1 MCIPNEVIIGIHN
14 MFTVLLDGRMVPLV
28 TGYDLQ
34 EVMQALWDNDVSRI
48 PETDYVLN
56 LQSRTNL
63 SNKIDMA
70 DSR

>member
-1 MCIPNEVIIGIHN
+1 MSDA
-14 MFTVLLDGRMVPLV
+14 TTAPLV

-56 LQSRTNL
+56 LQSRTNVT
-63 SNKIDMA
+63 NKIDMA

>member
-1 MCIPNEVIIGIHN
+1 MCIPNEVIIIHN
-14 MFTVLLDGRMVPLV
+14 MLTILLDGRMVPLV